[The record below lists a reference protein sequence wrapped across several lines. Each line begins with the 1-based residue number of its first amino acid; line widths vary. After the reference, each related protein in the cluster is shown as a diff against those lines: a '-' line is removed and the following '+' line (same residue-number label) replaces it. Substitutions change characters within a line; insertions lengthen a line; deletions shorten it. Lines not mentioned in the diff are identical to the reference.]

1 MATPPRVSDETVCI
15 AVGKDVKESKYT
27 IDWALQNPVVGRSL
41 CILHVHTPAR
51 KIPMLLGGH
60 FGISLTNEH
69 EARAYHEKERQDIRN
84 ILNQYLLI
92 CGRAGA
98 QVKVL
103 CVEKD
108 NIEKGIVDF
117 ISEHGI
123 KKLVMGAAAC
133 KHYSRQC
140 IPERV
145 NVVVASPP
153 LGSSRYAS
161 EGHTNQADTIGA
173 LPELESSVQSVNITI
188 NLPGPRSATRKGLM
202 SFPSSSSS
210 AEESTY
216 EWYETPMGSFSLG
229 SHHSSKS
236 PGHMA
241 SDSYSV
247 ALCDH
252 CQISPPRTAVECVE
266 EKLYDR
272 LEQTVPE
279 EENSKPEAFEEP
291 NKCRANAPETINA
304 EEILARSKE
313 EIEQIRRE
321 FNMMVQKLE
330 QNMVS
335 NVELLMKYKQERDD
349 LKVKLDT
356 ALRAAEGV
364 NKKLDKEA
372 STSSSSSSAKFYA
385 EFSWVEIKE
394 ATSNF
399 DPSLKIG
406 NGGYG
411 SVYRGMLCHTPV
423 AIKILNPE
431 SIQGTS
437 EFQQEV
443 NILSKVRHPNLVT
456 LIGACPETLTL
467 VYEYLPNGSLDDHI
481 NTQGNTPPL
490 PWQTRLRIAAELRSA
505 LIFLH
510 SWNGHGLVHG
520 DLKPANVLLGS
531 NFATKLSDFGI
542 CRVLSEE
549 ELSDDKFTRR
559 CITDPKGTIVY
570 MDPVFFATREL
581 TPKSDVYSFGI
592 ILLRLLTGKPAL
604 GIIKL
609 VQCGL
614 LDKGKFKDLLD
625 PSAGKWP
632 VVQAEQLARLALKCC
647 EMNRRERPE
656 LDSQV
661 WKVLDG

>member
-27 IDWALQNPVVGRSL
+27 IDWALQNPVGRSL

-51 KIPMLLGGH
+51 KIPMLLGGN
-60 FGISLTNEH
+60 FGISLTNEY
-69 EARAYHEKERQDIRN
+69 E
-84 ILNQYLLI
+84 
-92 CGRAGA
+92 A

-108 NIEKGIVDF
+108 NIEKGIVDV
-117 ISEHGI
+117 ISEYGI

-133 KHYSRQC
+133 RYYSREMTEVKSKKAMHVCKQAPPFC
-140 IPERV
+140 QIWFICKGDHIYTRL

-161 EGHTNQADTIGA
+161 EGQTNQADTIGA
-173 LPELESSVQSVNITI
+173 LPELESVQSVNITI
-188 NLPGPRSATRKGLM
+188 NLPGPRSASRKGLM
-202 SFPSSSSS
+202 SSPSSSSS
-210 AEESTY
+210 EESTY

-236 PGHMA
+236 SGHMA

-252 CQISPPRTAVECVE
+252 CQISPPRTAA
-266 EKLYDR
+266 D
-272 LEQTVPE
+272 
-279 EENSKPEAFEEP
+279 
-291 NKCRANAPETINA
+291 APESINA
-304 EEILARSKE
+304 EEVLARSKE

-321 FNMMVQKLE
+321 FNMMVQKFE

-335 NVELLMKYKQERDD
+335 NVELLLKYKKERDD
-349 LKVKLDT
+349 LEVKLDT
-356 ALRAAEGV
+356 ALRAAEGMG
-364 NKKLDKEA
+364 KKLDKEA
-372 STSSSSSSAKFYA
+372 STSSSSCSAKFYA
-385 EFSWVEIKE
+385 EFSWSEIKE

-431 SIQGTS
+431 SIQGSS

-481 NTQGNTPPL
+481 NSQGNTPPL
-490 PWQTRLRIAAELRSA
+490 PWQTRIRIASELRAA

-520 DLKPANVLLGS
+520 DLKPANVLLGP

-632 VVQAEQLARLALKCC
+632 VVQAEQIARLALRCC
-647 EMNRRERPE
+647 EMNRKERPE

>member
-1 MATPPRVSDETVCI
+1 MATPPRVSDETVCV

-51 KIPMLLGGH
+51 KIPMLLGGN
-60 FGISLTNEH
+60 FGISLTNE
-69 EARAYHEKERQDIRN
+69 
-84 ILNQYLLI
+84 L
-92 CGRAGA
+92 GA

-108 NIEKGIVDF
+108 NIEKGIVDV
-117 ISEHGI
+117 ISEYGI

-133 KHYSRQC
+133 RHYSREMTEVKSKKAMHVCKQAPPFC
-140 IPERV
+140 QIWFICKGDHIYTRL

-202 SFPSSSSS
+202 SSPSSSSS
-210 AEESTY
+210 EESTY

-252 CQISPPRTAVECVE
+252 CQISPPRTA
-266 EKLYDR
+266 
-272 LEQTVPE
+272 
-279 EENSKPEAFEEP
+279 
-291 NKCRANAPETINA
+291 ANAPETINA

-356 ALRAAEGV
+356 ALRAADM

-385 EFSWVEIKE
+385 EFSWSEIKE

-431 SIQGTS
+431 SIQGSS

-481 NTQGNTPPL
+481 NSQGNTPPL
-490 PWQTRLRIAAELRSA
+490 PWQTRIRIASELRAA

-520 DLKPANVLLGS
+520 DLKPANVLLGP

-559 CITDPKGTIVY
+559 CITDPKGTIMY

-647 EMNRRERPE
+647 EMNRKERPE